1 MPHWFIVTLF
11 CAAPLL
17 TSGEG
22 HAAPADTP
30 PAFDAIERFEESI
43 PHNLLRG
50 LYDQALAALHEYIEI
65 EGNLPGDGETQARA
79 GEFSLRLFPRGKSA
93 GTPQRRG
100 IVPPLTRTRTTGV
113 LASLQILQTPAGASD
128 ERRDHLAA

>member
-79 GEFSLRLFPRGKSA
+79 GEFSLRLFPRGKSRSQEHLSA
-93 GTPQRRG
+93 EGSFRLSPEPGQQEFSLRFKSSKRQ
-100 IVPPLTRTRTTGV
+100 PAPLTNGE
-113 LASLQILQTPAGASD
+113 II
-128 ERRDHLAA
+128 